1 VVVDA
6 SVLKR
11 EVVAKTGLGDTYE
24 MSDNLDAPPLMSR
37 VVGVVGE
44 REVYLKKIA
53 NSDLKE
59 LDMTD
64 TKRDSPQVVLAVVV
78 GFGGGSRGP

>member
-1 VVVDA
+1 MNEVVVDG
-6 SVLKR
+6 SVPKQA
-11 EVVAKTGLGDTYE
+11 VVAKTGWGDTYE
-24 MSDNLDAPPLMSR
+24 MSDNLDAPPLTSR

-44 REVYLKKIA
+44 HEVYLKEIA

-64 TKRDSPQVVLAVVV
+64 TKRDSP
-78 GFGGGSRGP
+78 

>member
-1 VVVDA
+1 
-6 SVLKR
+6 
-11 EVVAKTGLGDTYE
+11 
-24 MSDNLDAPPLMSR
+24 
-37 VVGVVGE
+37 VVGE

-64 TKRDSPQVVLAVVV
+64 TKRDSP
-78 GFGGGSRGP
+78 